1 MLTEVAHAQDGGAV
15 GLRVE
20 VAQALGIT
28 YVLLARSAGPLGIG
42 EDIDVRFTAVAH
54 GLGALVHLHI
64 FIGLILE
71 IEHPVVEKVLLA
83 LGNQQMGLDHEL
95 RVQTDEDLCVIH
107 GLPAGVVYG
116 IHEDLVQSGVVD
128 ALLAGDAAGRS
139 IASGDG
145 AVVEQQYLGIRFQT
159 EFLTPVDRH
168 IGDDGAGRVFR
179 QVICLPQG
187 IDFHHVVAVKR
198 RFDDGAGFGKTGFA
212 RTNLTSGV
220 VGFRGHL
227 KFLLYCWL
235 L

>member
-1 MLTEVAHAQDGGAV
+1 
-15 GLRVE
+15 
-20 VAQALGIT
+20 
-28 YVLLARSAGPLGIG
+28 
-42 EDIDVRFTAVAH
+42 
-54 GLGALVHLHI
+54 
-64 FIGLILE
+64 
-71 IEHPVVEKVLLA
+71 
-83 LGNQQMGLDHEL
+83 MGLDHEL

-107 GLPAGVVYG
+107 GLPAGVVHG
-116 IHEDLVQSGVVD
+116 VHNDLVQLV
-128 ALLAGDAAGRS
+128 ALHTGLTGDAAGRS